1 LSDRLR
7 EREERIQH
15 VLGRLA
21 AESSNGTP
29 IIVEGKKDTETLRKL
44 AIGGKIITAKSGK
57 SLLDVVSEVEE
68 SRPEEAI
75 LLLDYDKRGKEL
87 TRLLKR
93 HLETTK
99 IVPNTTFWRELF
111 SLVGKEIRDVESL
124 TAYLETLKKKIHK
137 A

>member
-1 LSDRLR
+1 
-7 EREERIQH
+7 
-15 VLGRLA
+15 
-21 AESSNGTP
+21 
-29 IIVEGKKDTETLRKL
+29 VEGKKDTETLRKL

-111 SLVGKEIRDVESL
+111 SIVGKEIREVESL
-124 TAYLETLKKKIHK
+124 TAYLETLKKKVTKHRNPAFRHISVREAFEKPNRPRK